1 MIASKL
7 IEKIGGCWTSLE
19 QQSFSSQQGS
29 ECLLHVIVELEAVID
44 FETLGLVLP
53 SVTLSLAETEPP

>member
-7 IEKIGGCWTSLE
+7 IKKIGGCWTSLE

-29 ECLLHVIVELEAVID
+29 ECLLHVIELEAVID
-44 FETLGLVLP
+44 FETPGLVLP
-53 SVTLSLAETEPP
+53 SVTLSLAETQPP